1 MIQCEVIKNRR
12 SVRLF
17 DKSIKLEVQQIYDCL
32 EAATKA
38 PSPYNKQPW
47 FFRIIDTPDEIQE
60 LVPLLK
66 QNQWVRT
73 ATTVVIVGTES
84 VFGIEKEKNYL
95 AIGAAIQNLLLEAQ
109 QRGISTCWIGECL
122 GQEMEKQLHWPE
134 KCEIVS
140 MVAMGYG
147 RQYEIKEIPRKNVRD
162 VLK

>member
-17 DKSIKLEVQQIYDCL
+17 DKSKKLEIQQIYDCL

-47 FFRIIDTPDEIQE
+47 FFRIIDSQEEIQE
-60 LVPLLK
+60 LALLLK

-73 ATTVVIVGTES
+73 AATVVIVGTES
-84 VFGIEKEKNYL
+84 VLGIEKNKNYL
-95 AIGAAIQNLLLEAQ
+95 AIGAAVQNLLLEAQ

-122 GQEMEKQLHWPE
+122 GKEMEKQLEWPE

-140 MVAMGYG
+140 MVAMGYE
-147 RQYEIKEIPRKNVRD
+147 RQYEIKEVPRKEVMD
-162 VLK
+162 ILK